1 MGFINTYVPEEYAMV
16 FDVEDGS
23 HPMCVKEIRVTQ
35 TKDKTKNMLEI
46 DFIVKNNAGQKVP
59 VVYTERFVEG
69 DYFNKS
75 ITRFF
80 DAFKIPRGDFNFI
93 NWKGKIGKGTFA
105 HKADTYLDAYG
116 VQKTSNKCVLKFFE
130 VENAP
135 ASNQAPQVGT
145 QAAATQPVAQPAP
158 IPQNTPAAA
167 PETFPEDIPYD
178 GDVF

>member
-1 MGFINTYVPEEYAMV
+1 MGFINNYVPEEYAMA

-23 HPMCVKEIRVTQ
+23 HPMCVVQIRVTQ

-46 DFIVKNNAGQKVP
+46 DFAVKNNAGQKVP

-80 DAFKIPRGDFNFI
+80 DAFKLPRGDFNFI
-93 NWKGKIGKGTFA
+93 NWKGKTGKGMFA
-105 HKADTYLDAYG
+105 HKAETYLDAYG

-135 ASNQAPQVGT
+135 ASNQPAQVGA
-145 QAAATQPVAQPAP
+145 QPAVSQPVAASAP
-158 IPQNTPAAA
+158 TQAAA